1 MSKLYTFHITDKGV
15 AAIGDLEGREKEMA
29 SVGLTNIYIELLKN
43 ITVSVSA
50 QQDFIKKHSIRSMQ
64 MAAITSH
71 LTRQGYIL
79 EKGIFQRKLEITEK
93 GRSAVQKYAA

>member
-1 MSKLYTFHITDKGV
+1 
-15 AAIGDLEGREKEMA
+15 MA
-29 SVGLTNIYIELLKN
+29 SVGLTDMYVELLKDV
-43 ITVSVSA
+43 TVSAAA
-50 QQDFIKKHSIRSMQ
+50 QQDFIKKYSIRSMQ

-93 GRSAVQKYAA
+93 GKSAVQKYAA